1 MGPFTAPNPSS
12 ITLTKVAG
20 VPPFDSFNNNG
31 NNFGNIEGDCW
42 LGDALYVSE
51 IASGNN
57 PPPARILRVTGDRQR
72 VDRVRRRRARTAWPS
87 T

>member
-1 MGPFTAPNPSS
+1 M
-12 ITLTKVAG
+12 
-20 VPPFDSFNNNG
+20 PPFDSFNNNG

-42 LGDALYVSE
+42 FGDALYVSE

-57 PPPARILRVTGDRQR
+57 PPPARILRVTTTGTVSIAFAD
-72 VDRVRRRRARTAWPS
+72 VGHRTASRS